1 MALFKRNQIEE
12 AISRAVVPTDG
23 IPPGDLL
30 NRLKRLLDTD
40 RKLGRDPRSK
50 DPEKSTYAFYSGSAS
65 GSGVENWFQEYEAFA
80 LLTAL
85 RFLEHGFP
93 QQKSVS
99 ALRAVRPELEQE
111 HARLLRL
118 DPKALFDQEAIRKA
132 ARPGQLAVSN
142 TDPVFLVISSESEA
156 RTKADSA
163 KTIKTLNICRGELQM
178 MKVVKATLGPKT
190 IFEIVN
196 SVHQLHHYLSI
207 IEPSQ
212 RGRAA
217 N

>member
-99 ALRAVRPELEQE
+99 ALRAVRP
-111 HARLLRL
+111 
-118 DPKALFDQEAIRKA
+118 D
-132 ARPGQLAVSN
+132 G
-142 TDPVFLVISSESEA
+142 
-156 RTKADSA
+156 A
-163 KTIKTLNICRGELQM
+163 KTIKTLNICRGEFQM
-178 MKVVKATLGPKT
+178 MNVIKATLGPKT

-207 IEPSQ
+207 TEPSQ